1 MRVESPKLKVK
12 SFWLAALVTCHL
24 SLVPALYADSEGP
37 KSPTASA
44 NDAWTNSANMNA
56 QDGAQATAN
65 FGNSVDKITFGF
77 SAVTGTVNGVLVE
90 IDEHKTGTRSNTLV
104 VNLLNVGTCAS
115 KTLTMDTTDDSTYDS
130 LGGSADAW
138 SCTSLTPANVNSSSF
153 GVTINANK
161 SGGANP
167 LNGTYNVDHVRVT
180 VTYTPATART
190 RAVVVAG
197 SRRWPSDDEFA
208 LNSELSTLNPSV
220 ESSESRVGSRES
232 R

>member
-1 MRVESPKLKVK
+1 MNPQISQMSQMMKAKNV
-12 SFWLAALVTCHL
+12 FLALCGICAICGLL
-24 SLVPALYADSEGP
+24 RADSEGP

-65 FGNSVDKITFGF
+65 YNQSVDKITFGF

-90 IDEHKTGTRSNTLV
+90 MDEHKTGTRSNTLV

-115 KTLTMDTTDDSTYDS
+115 KTLTMDTTDDSTYDP
-130 LGGSADAW
+130 LGGSADTW
-138 SCTSLTPANVNSSSF
+138 SCTALTPANVNSSSF
-153 GVTINANK
+153 GVTLNANK

-180 VTYTPATART
+180 VTYTPAAARN
-190 RAVVVAG
+190 RAVVIASQFVG
-197 SRRWPSDDEFA
+197 R
-208 LNSELSTLNPSV
+208 ELKVTD
-220 ESSESRVGSRES
+220 
-232 R
+232 